1 MRILA
6 IDTALGLCSAGV
18 MDSATDMFIASESLL
33 MDRGHAEALMPLIER
48 VIAKVE
54 GGFGSIDKIAVSVGP
69 GSFTG
74 LRVGLSAAR
83 GIALGLEVPAVGIT
97 TLTAFT
103 VPLIDGDERSLIV
116 SAIDARHGHMYAQIV
131 SGAGQVFRP
140 PQIYAIEALIAAVKS
155 RSVRVVGSGAAMLAR
170 ALQMEGI
177 HPEAVNQL
185 DGPDLGWIARL
196 GVSANPEF
204 APPTPVYLKAPDAHP
219 QTNGRVSHV

>member
-1 MRILA
+1 
-6 IDTALGLCSAGV
+6 
-18 MDSATDMFIASESLL
+18 
-33 MDRGHAEALMPLIER
+33 
-48 VIAKVE
+48 
-54 GGFGSIDKIAVSVGP
+54 
-69 GSFTG
+69 

-177 HPEAVNQL
+177 HPEAVDQL

>member
-1 MRILA
+1 
-6 IDTALGLCSAGV
+6 
-18 MDSATDMFIASESLL
+18 MDSATDIFIASESLL

-97 TLTAFT
+97 TLTALS
-103 VPLIDGDERSLIV
+103 VPHIDGDERSLIV

-131 SGAGQVFRP
+131 SGAGQVFRLDHNVIM
-140 PQIYAIEALIAAVKS
+140 QAADGQGDGHDGVHLGCLGQFA
-155 RSVRVVGSGAAMLAR
+155 RIGPAREGAERLQTVAR
-170 ALQMEGI
+170 CQTR
-177 HPEAVNQL
+177 
-185 DGPDLGWIARL
+185 ARL
-196 GVSANPEF
+196 GTLGQ
-204 APPTPVYLKAPDAHP
+204 PPCPKDPP
-219 QTNGRVSHV
+219 